1 LVPSSGELRSTAESL
16 IKNSATYLEGLKK
29 FETKV
34 STSEARLTF
43 ISQQAEAN
51 KMISDSF
58 VYETAAKALR
68 DNKWQVLADASLR
81 DGLELA
87 RVSRN
92 NFDEWRDSLPDIAEL
107 MKLEKNSIS
116 GINKIHE
123 VCKPIQGGK

>member
-1 LVPSSGELRSTAESL
+1 
-16 IKNSATYLEGLKK
+16 
-29 FETKV
+29 
-34 STSEARLTF
+34 
-43 ISQQAEAN
+43 
-51 KMISDSF
+51 MISDSF